1 MNMIRYS
8 TARLLYYKKQTFLYT
23 LFSSFSAFLLLISF
37 NLYNLQTT
45 LHKQIQD
52 RVLIFDAYDV
62 KENLPSSETL
72 QQAYLVVISCILALF
87 ALCFFFFFLLSL
99 YRHRMEIINWRL
111 AGLSKPKMFFF
122 VFWQSLI
129 PLVLS
134 CLGVLLIVFAFQN
147 GYQALLQKI
156 NLALLDFFELPNLPS
171 VFSSGNGLSISI
183 DQNSFFMIDFFSDNF
198 LVDTLKGIGQT
209 IICLVSISTLLST
222 CLFMISNRLLKRK
235 KLIID
240 EPT

>member
-52 RVLIFDAYDV
+52 RVLIFDASDV

-87 ALCFFFFFLLSL
+87 ALCFFFFFSF
-99 YRHRMEIINWRL
+99 YSH
-111 AGLSKPKMFFF
+111 S
-122 VFWQSLI
+122 
-129 PLVLS
+129 
-134 CLGVLLIVFAFQN
+134 IVIVW
-147 GYQALLQKI
+147 K
-156 NLALLDFFELPNLPS
+156 
-171 VFSSGNGLSISI
+171 SS
-183 DQNSFFMIDFFSDNF
+183 
-198 LVDTLKGIGQT
+198 IG
-209 IICLVSISTLLST
+209 
-222 CLFMISNRLLKRK
+222 
-235 KLIID
+235 D
-240 EPT
+240 